1 MQDNRRFQQQ
11 PPQNTAFSGN
21 REVTAAKGVKLK
33 NKNAEKAEQERVD
46 RQNYKQQFELNADKT
61 VEYQNEKTRKSVEVI
76 SKFLNLSQDK
86 TLPRNKGAIAKDVEK
101 EIRQELL
108 NFTIELNND
117 ENEDNMAYGSVIAIN
132 VLLKI
137 ILLQRDRLNEI
148 EYEIESLKKNAKAS
162 SQNG

>member
-1 MQDNRRFQQQ
+1 MQDYRRASQ
-11 PPQNTAFSGN
+11 PPQNVGFGSD
-21 REVTAAKGVKLK
+21 REVTAARGVKLK
-33 NKNAEKAEQERVD
+33 NKNAEKAEQD
-46 RQNYKQQFELNADKT
+46 RIAKLNYKQQFEASADRT
-61 VEYQNEKTRKSVEVI
+61 IEYQSEKTRKSVEVI

-108 NFTIELNND
+108 NFAIDLNND
-117 ENEDNMAYGSVIAIN
+117 EAEENMAYGSIIAIN

-148 EYEIESLKKNAKAS
+148 EYELESLKKNAKAS
-162 SQNG
+162 SGNV